1 MLGGLIFLFTEI
13 CFKVA
18 FGTVAQL
25 VLVNSPTDVLD
36 TYISFML
43 SVDLPVTFAQLGIP
57 NVSDAELREVAKL
70 ACAKNETIWNME
82 QLITEEAVFGSL
94 RGADAAGREYIRRTG
109 WKKDE

>member
-1 MLGGLIFLFTEI
+1 MLHLIPRRT
-13 CFKVA
+13 VA
-18 FGTVAQL
+18 FGIVCQL
-25 VLVNSPTDVLD
+25 ILD
-36 TYISFML
+36 GSDTAELDRYIDLML